1 MESITKTFAET
12 PDVDMGT
19 ISGDKV
25 VISGMAGLYPES
37 HNVKELS
44 DILYNK
50 INPINSE
57 NSRWK
62 YDHPEVAQYTG
73 KVPELDLFD
82 AQFFKVHYRLGNNM
96 DPMGR
101 KILEQA
107 YQAIYDSGMSPKEL
121 DGKKICVYVGC
132 CFSET
137 EKACFY
143 AESSVT
149 GMGITGCSKSM
160 FANRISYWLNGKGPS
175 IAVDAACNSSTRA
188 LELAYQ
194 AITRGECEAA
204 IVGGAS
210 LSLHPQSTIHYGRI
224 LKVSMDGK
232 TKSFD
237 NDPNGCAKS
246 EAINILFLQKAKDA
260 RRIYAEV
267 VHVKSEFNSLP
278 KGEKHARYGFYR
290 NPSLMAKFI
299 RDFYEEAKIK
309 PEAVEYVEAF
319 GSANAE
325 ADKAELEA
333 IEEVYCSNRNDPLLV
348 GSVISNIGYGEAATG
363 ISAVTKV
370 LLAYHTGKIAAN
382 LHCEVPRQDVAALRE
397 GRMRVVTDHQEFGRN
412 YTAVNG
418 LSVTGI
424 NSHVLLKGHYK
435 PKDLSLYKSNI
446 PQLLTISGRQESS
459 VMKIFEDIKTRPID
473 PEELA
478 LFRNIHKTSIFGHMG
493 RGYTILD
500 TNDENETFSLSEKVD
515 YYDDV
520 KHPLWFVYSG
530 MGSQWAGMGAQ
541 LMRIPIFAASIERCR
556 RVLEPKGI
564 DIVHIITSPDKNI
577 FDNILNS
584 FVGIAAIQIGLTD
597 ILSEMGIFPDNII
610 GHSVGELGCAY
621 ADGCFT
627 AEEMILSAYSRGL
640 VSLQTPFIRGSMAA
654 VGVGFQKIS
663 KLCPPE
669 IEVACHNGPDSCTI
683 SGPEDIMKE
692 FVADLTSKQIFA
704 KEVPCSNIAYHS
716 RYIAEAGPGLLKHLS
731 EVIKSPK
738 PRSERWLSTSVP
750 QEQWGELS
758 AKYSSAEYHTNNLLN
773 PVLFEE
779 TSTLIPPNAVLVE
792 IAPHGLLQAI
802 LKRSL
807 PESCKH
813 IPLTRRGHPDNAT
826 FFLEAIGKLYMEG
839 YNPKVEAIYPK
850 IEYPVSTGTPMLSHL
865 VEWAHNERWNLP
877 LYEAAHRKTAA
888 ACKFVLS
895 TQDDDNEY
903 LKGHVIRE
911 KNMFPFAAV
920 LVAVWDTLA
929 MSLGVEKKKLSV
941 QFIEV
946 QQYSQ
951 LVFYDQRQVSLS
963 VALHRGSGKFEVLSN
978 KTKVATGFIIGNE
991 KGKKEMVP
999 ATTESDENMVLD
1011 SNDIY
1016 HLFHSRDY
1024 NYSGEFRCIYNA
1036 NQSLD
1041 EANIL
1046 WKDNWITF
1054 IDGLIQLN
1062 TLRRNNES
1070 VSQLHTI
1077 KKLVIDVQNHL
1088 GHKKILNDGT
1098 TVMKAKVN
1106 EYNESISCGG
1116 VQMFSSRFYDL
1127 PSMNKNFTLKSVQF
1141 VPHYTKDKLDKTSA
1155 LYVTLQVVAENL
1167 KKQEISVAELVDN
1180 KTDKSEYNELNKII
1194 NDIPGI
1200 RIQYSTVRRCE
1211 ALKQHDFLKDVDV
1224 VVVNNLS
1231 NDENLARVLHQVR
1244 TRNSFL
1250 INTEYTKETAKS
1262 PSLMLYHTVCAHT
1275 TGSMCVELALWH
1287 PTGVQN
1293 LKGIWSGEYYLPIR
1307 EKTIGG
1313 RDMMLKIKQP
1323 GELDTLY
1330 WAEAPDTS
1338 TDGVKV
1344 KVHYAGINDVDVK
1357 KKSGFMALDENN
1369 ENTFLDFSG
1378 VTESGERVMGIVYDK
1393 SIKTTVRANPNLL
1406 WPVPD
1411 HWTLEDAAT
1420 VPLAYSLAFYCLVN
1434 VTIGISILV
1443 HGGAGA
1449 LGQAIISIAL
1459 AHGCQVFTTVSD
1471 NKKKQFLLRLFP
1483 DLKEEHI
1490 VSSRDISGTDK
1501 ILNATNGQ
1509 GVNLLICSV
1518 RGQMKNA
1525 TLRCCKMMASVVD
1538 TAVLPNREDY
1548 NLGMMYLFKGIS
1560 YYTLDMYSILE
1571 LHKQGELKELQAKVI
1586 EGIARGF
1593 VRPLSRVTYSA
1604 PLAPRAYRLQ
1614 AASRHRGRVLLDLR
1628 GEPAAVHP
1636 HRHRGRVLL
1645 DLRGEPAA
1653 VHPHR
1658 HRGRVLLDLR
1668 GEPAAVHPHRHR
1680 GRVLLDLRG
1689 EPAAVHPHR
1698 HRGRVLLDLR
1708 GEPAAVHPHRHRGRV
1723 LLDLRGEPAAVHPHR
1738 HRGRVLLDLRGE
1750 PAAVHP
1756 HRHRG
1761 RVLLDLRGEPAAV
1774 HPHRHRG
1781 RVLLDLRGEP
1791 AAVHPHRHRGR
1802 VLLDLRG
1809 EPAAVHPHRHR
1820 GRVLLD
1826 LRGEPAAVHPHR
1838 HRGRVLLDL
1847 RGEPAAVHPHRH
1859 RGRVLLDLR
1868 GEPAAVHPQNWK
1880 SQGVN
1885 VELLDKNM
1893 LKGSLSNIIKKNKSL
1908 KGIEGIYYVV
1918 SPDAETASAKRNL
1931 EQLLLTSQIYQTTLK
1946 LTNTL
1951 DENQPMEQA
1960 GFRKDFSTID
1970 HIHVLRQILQKY
1982 REYNKYREQQQ
1993 YRDYIKR
2000 YMLRE
2005 KKEKWTRIITEWYPR
2020 ESRRSRGR
2028 QPKRWE
2034 DDLMQVAGPE
2044 WLRIHITKD
2053 TPRDATLRDLGVD
2066 GTKLELL
2073 RVHLRDV
2080 WLTLLNEEEIDL
2092 MTISNFIDL
2101 GESLSEKVFKEIKGL
2116 ETFISYID
2124 CDEILATTETVFL
2137 PSLTNISNECDDE
2150 FDVNQTYLCVV
2161 PGADGH
2167 HARFRTLCERSKLPA
2182 LVMQPGLDDPHE
2194 TIQDIADRFAKT
2206 FLKKTKVPDGFYLLG
2221 YESGVMVALEM
2232 AAILE
2237 DKGLTGT
2244 VFCLGGTP
2252 KEIQEHFEEILKD
2265 YKTDDE
2271 LQNAIIRHMY
2281 TLMTNNEDTGKRE
2294 KLDSVLSNKV
2304 SWNEKVTACVNL
2316 ASGQVVHSNQYTE
2329 ELIKAAYGRILQV
2342 RRYNYEPRQLRSQL
2356 ICIRPRSSKICKTSN
2371 LQQYSLKPVIE
2382 YELQAPFAIAAEDLS
2397 CSNIVNRHL
2406 DPAISEAFEKKNLCE
2421 TYILSSSFM
2430 VN

>member
-1 MESITKTFAET
+1 MEPSTKTFAEP
-12 PDVDMGT
+12 PDVDMSA
-19 ISGDKV
+19 ISGDAV

-37 HNVKELS
+37 HSVKELS
-44 DILYNK
+44 HILYNK
-50 INPINSE
+50 INPINPES
-57 NSRWK
+57 SRWK
-62 YDHPEVAQYTG
+62 YDHPEVSQYIG

-96 DPMGR
+96 DAMGR
-101 KILEQA
+101 KFLEQTF
-107 YQAIYDSGMSPKEL
+107 QAIYDSGMSPKEL
-121 DGKKICVYVGC
+121 DGKKVCVYTGTC
-132 CFSET
+132 LSES
-137 EKACFY
+137 EKRCLY
-143 AESSVT
+143 ADKSST
-149 GMGITGCSKSM
+149 GLGIAGCSKTM
-160 FANRISYWLNGKGPS
+160 FANRISYWLNAKGPS
-175 IAVDAACNSSTRA
+175 MAVDAACNSSTGA

-210 LSLHPQSTIHYGRI
+210 LCLHPETSIHFGRI
-224 LKVSMDGK
+224 LNLSTDGK
-232 TKSFD
+232 TKSFH
-237 NDPNGCAKS
+237 NNPTGCVKS
-246 EAINILFLQKAKDA
+246 EAVNILFLQKAKDA

-267 VHVKSEFNSLP
+267 VHVKCEYTSLP
-278 KGEKHARYGFYR
+278 KNGKNPRYGFYR
-290 NPSLMAKFI
+290 NPSVTAKFI
-299 RDFYEEAKIK
+299 KDFYEKVKVK

-319 GSANAE
+319 GAANAE

-333 IEEVYCSNRNDPLLV
+333 IEEVYCNNRNDPLLI
-348 GSVISNIGYGEAATG
+348 GSVTSNIGYGEAASG
-363 ISAVTKV
+363 ISAITKV

-412 YTAVNG
+412 YAAVNG
-418 LSVTGI
+418 MSVSGV
-424 NSHVLLKGHYK
+424 NSHVLLKGYYK
-435 PKDLSLYKSNI
+435 PKDLTRYKSSI
-446 PQLLTISGRQESS
+446 PQLVTISGRQESS
-459 VMKIFEDIKTRPID
+459 VKKIFDDIKTRLVD

-478 LFRNIHKTSIFGHMG
+478 LFRNIHKINIFGHMG
-493 RGYTILD
+493 RGYMIID
-500 TNDENETFSLSEKVD
+500 TNDKNEIISVSEKVD
-515 YYDDV
+515 YFNDV
-520 KHPLWFVYSG
+520 KRPLWFVYSG

-564 DIVHIITSPDKNI
+564 DIVHIITSPDKTI

-584 FVGIAAIQIGLTD
+584 FVGIAAVQIGLTD

-621 ADGCFT
+621 ADGCLT

-640 VSLQTPFIRGSMAA
+640 VSLQTPFIKGSMAA
-654 VGVGFQKIS
+654 VGVGFQQIS

-683 SGPEDIMKE
+683 SGPADIMKE
-692 FVADLTSKQIFA
+692 FVADLTSKHIFA

-716 RYIAEAGPGLLKHLS
+716 RYIAEAGPGLLKYLKD
-731 EVIKSPK
+731 VIKYPK

-750 QEQWGELS
+750 QERWGEPL

-779 TSTLIPPNAVLVE
+779 TSALIPPNAVLVE

-826 FFLEAIGKLYMEG
+826 FFLEAVGKLYMEG
-839 YNPKVEAIYPK
+839 YNPKLEAIYPK

-865 VEWAHNERWNLP
+865 VKWAHNERWFLP
-877 LYEAAHRKTAA
+877 FHVAAHRKTAA

-929 MSLGVEKKKLSV
+929 MSLGVEKKNISV
-941 QFIEV
+941 EFKDV

-951 LVFYDQRQVSLS
+951 LVLYDQRQVSLS

-978 KTKVATGFIIGNE
+978 KTKVATGFVIE
-991 KGKKEMVP
+991 KGDEEMVP
-999 ATTESDENMVLD
+999 ATTQSDETMVLD

-1077 KKLVIDVQNHL
+1077 KKIVIDVQNHL

-1098 TVMKAKVN
+1098 TVMKATFSEN
-1106 EYNESISCGG
+1106 NDSISCGG

-1127 PSMNKNFTLKSVQF
+1127 PSMNKNVTLKSVQF

-1155 LYVTLQVVAENL
+1155 LYVILQVVAENL

-1180 KTDKSEYNELNKII
+1180 KSDKSEHNELNKII

-1200 RIQYSTVRRCE
+1200 RIQYSTVHRCQV
-1211 ALKQHDFLKDVDV
+1211 LKQHDFLKDVDV

-1231 NDENLARVLHQVR
+1231 NDENLAQVLLHMR

-1262 PSLMLYHTVCAHT
+1262 QSLMLYRTVCAHT
-1275 TGSMCVELALWH
+1275 TGSMCIELGLWQ
-1287 PTGVQN
+1287 PTGAQVQ
-1293 LKGIWSGEYYLPIR
+1293 GIWSGEYYLPIR
-1307 EKTIGG
+1307 ENPIKG

-1330 WAEAPDTS
+1330 WAEAPETS

-1344 KVHYAGINDVDVK
+1344 KVHYAGINDVEVK
-1357 KKSGFMALDENN
+1357 KKSGFVALDEYN
-1369 ENTFLDFSG
+1369 ENTLLDFSG

-1393 SIKTTVRANPNLL
+1393 SIKTTVRANPDLL

-1420 VPLAYSLAFYCLVN
+1420 VPLAYSLAFYCLARGRFRR
-1434 VTIGISILV
+1434 GISILV

-1471 NKKKQFLLRLFP
+1471 NRKKQFLLRLFP

-1490 VSSRDISGTDK
+1490 SNSRDITGTDMV
-1501 ILNATNGQ
+1501 LNATKGQ
-1509 GVNLLICSV
+1509 GVNLVICSV
-1518 RGQMKNA
+1518 RGEMKNA
-1525 TLRCCKMMASVVD
+1525 SLRCCDTLAIVID

-1548 NLGMMYLFKGIS
+1548 NLGMKWLLQGIS
-1560 YYTLDMYSILE
+1560 YYNLDMYSILE

-1791 AAVHPHRHRGR
+1791 AAVHPQVNCSPELHQLLFLENDVLGMHLANRLIKRGAKKLII
-1802 VLLDLRG
+1802 VSSNPSNYLSFNLK
-1809 EPAAVHPHRHR
+1809 
-1820 GRVLLD
+1820 
-1826 LRGEPAAVHPHR
+1826 
-1838 HRGRVLLDL
+1838 
-1847 RGEPAAVHPHRH
+1847 
-1859 RGRVLLDLR
+1859 
-1868 GEPAAVHPQNWK
+1868 NWK
-1880 SQGVN
+1880 SQGIN
-1885 VELLDKNM
+1885 VELLDKNA
-1893 LKGSLSNIIKKNKSL
+1893 LKTSLLNIVEKNKSL
-1908 KGIEGIYYVV
+1908 KSIEGIYYVV
-1918 SPDAETASAKRNL
+1918 SPDVQAASATRNL
-1931 EQLLLTSQIYQTTLK
+1931 EQLLLTSQISQSTLK
-1946 LTNTL
+1946 NFAIINTGNNCWL
-1951 DENQPMEQA
+1951 NPIVKNLQENVTSIKLPNLKQPQDSVNKSEEAISVLSAVNAIEQA
-1960 GFRKDFSTID
+1960 LCSKQRFVIVHSPKQVPQLSLVDE
-1970 HIHVLRQILQKY
+1970 VAL
-1982 REYNKYREQQQ
+1982 
-1993 YRDYIKR
+1993 
-2000 YMLRE
+2000 
-2005 KKEKWTRIITEWYPR
+2005 IT
-2020 ESRRSRGR
+2020 GI
-2028 QPKRWE
+2028 Q
-2034 DDLMQVAGPE
+2034 
-2044 WLRIHITKD
+2044 ITKD
-2053 TPRDATLRDLGVD
+2053 RPRDATLRDLGVD

-2080 WLTLLNEEEIDL
+2080 WLTLLNEKEIDM

-2101 GESLSEKVFKEIKGL
+2101 GESLSEKVFKETKGL

-2124 CDEILATTETVFL
+2124 SDELLATTEMILL
-2137 PSLTNISNECDDE
+2137 PTLTNISNECDDE

-2194 TIQDIADRFAKT
+2194 TVRDIADRFAKT
-2206 FLKKTKVPDGFYLLG
+2206 LQKNTKLSDGFYLLG
-2221 YESGVMVALEM
+2221 YESGVMIALEI
-2232 AAILE
+2232 AAIFE
-2237 DKGLTGT
+2237 DQGLTGT

-2271 LQNAIIRHMY
+2271 LQNAVIRHMY
-2281 TLMTNNEDTGKRE
+2281 TLLTNNEDTE
-2294 KLDSVLSNKV
+2294 KLDSVMSNQL

-2316 ASGQVVHSNQYTE
+2316 ASDQVVHSNQYTE

-2356 ICIRPRSSKICKTSN
+2356 ICIRPRSSTTCKTSN

-2382 YELQAPFAIAAEDLS
+2382 YELQAPFAFAAEDLS
-2397 CSNIVNRHL
+2397 CSNIINRHL
-2406 DPAISEAFEKKNLCE
+2406 DPAILEAFEKKNLCE
-2421 TYILSSSFM
+2421 TYIISSNYFVS
-2430 VN
+2430 NITQ